1 MFGSNR
7 VIHPSP
13 AGLTRGS
20 IVLVN
25 GALSF
30 VSSFGVVVCLATSAL
45 GQAGAPTQRVHIPG
59 IPDGTSIY
67 GKSTER
73 GDNFVL
79 IGCVAKSSN
88 GEFLITD
95 WRGGERPP
103 IAGAPPF
110 AARPPLVFRLQGDQE
125 MLNFQVGHEV
135 QITGPIVEKA
145 DASRPPGMKVESLL
159 YLSRTCWK
167 RGATTEEAGK
177 ESARES
183 AKPKP

>member
-1 MFGSNR
+1 MNR
-7 VIHPSP
+7 TLLVVSLLGVI
-13 AGLTRGS
+13 
-20 IVLVN
+20 
-25 GALSF
+25 
-30 VSSFGVVVCLATSAL
+30 VCSASSAL

-67 GKSTER
+67 PKSADR
-73 GDNFVL
+73 RDSFVS
-79 IGCVAKSSN
+79 IGCVAKSPN
-88 GEFLITD
+88 GEFIITD

-110 AARPPLVFRLQGDQE
+110 AARPPLVFRLQGDPE

-145 DASRPPGMKVESLL
+145 DASRPPGMKVESIL
-159 YLSRTCWK
+159 YLSRTCWE
-167 RGATTEEAGK
+167 RGTTTA
-177 ESARES
+177 ES